1 VASLL
6 VAMSVGVA
14 ALLGPVF
21 GSAGRGP
28 PPRPF
33 TGENVT
39 LPGKA
44 PSNASA
50 LRGKWAFGHYQRD
63 VVIEA
68 GRQDA
73 LMSGLY
79 LFFNENGTY
88 EFHYHARWDLPKPS
102 PIPIGRG
109 SAASMDGV
117 NVDETGSYSVS
128 GDILLLE
135 PNETLYTEV
144 KDAAVVNPRQSIRNE
159 NRAYVVSLDKSRL
172 HIAGRCAQ
180 YQVEPVCKEARD
192 VWFVLGA
199 QAGRRWLGM
208 GPR

>member
-1 VASLL
+1 MSSLL
-6 VAMSVGVA
+6 LAVSVGAA

-21 GSAGRGP
+21 GTVGRGA

-33 TGENVT
+33 SGEDAV
-39 LPGKA
+39 LPGKP
-44 PSNASA
+44 PSNARA

-73 LMSGLY
+73 LVSGLY

-88 EFHYHARWDLPKPS
+88 ELHYHARWDLPS
-102 PIPIGRG
+102 GLG
-109 SAASMDGV
+109 SGGSMDGV
-117 NVDETGSYSVS
+117 NADETGHYSVS

-135 PNETLYTEV
+135 PKETFYSEL
-144 KDAAVVNPRQSIRNE
+144 KDNAVVNARQPISNE

-172 HIAGRCAQ
+172 HIAGRCAK